1 MRETEIRSILSH
13 VCRELDA
20 RARRSAASAMLGA
33 SLLVPAGCSDDPG
46 LPDRDAAVDGG
57 QLDSGAVAEYMAPAD
72 DAGTGTGG
80 AAGDLDSGAVVKYM
94 APNVDS
100 GPPTDGG
107 AAPAYMAPQVDSG
120 GPVALYMAVEVPG

>member
-33 SLLVPAGCSDDPG
+33 SLLVPAGCSEDPG

-57 QLDSGAVAEYMAPAD
+57 PIDGGAVAEYMAP
-72 DAGTGTGG
+72 
-80 AAGDLDSGAVVKYM
+80 
-94 APNVDS
+94 NVDS
-100 GPPTDGG
+100 GGAPSEGG

-120 GPVALYMAVEVPG
+120 TPVAMYMAVEAPG